1 MSEEVRF
8 NKKIFSLLIERAAGE
23 RSLHRFA
30 KDADISYVQLRKLW
44 AGKQEN
50 PPGKKLMKKLAE
62 NSFGGIEY
70 EDYLF
75 AAGVSETK
83 TKTPSVNARDKQLL
97 SAIESLSSGQKKTV
111 EEFVRF
117 LAYRD

>member
-1 MSEEVRF
+1 MDERHF
-8 NKKIFSLLIERAAGE
+8 NKKIFSLLIERAAGD

-44 AGKQEN
+44 ACRQEN
-50 PPGKKLMKKLAE
+50 PPGKKLMMKLAE
-62 NSFGGIEY
+62 NSLGGIEY

-75 AAGVSETK
+75 AAGVSEPK
-83 TKTPSVNARDKQLL
+83 TQTPSISARDEQLL
-97 SAIESLSSGQKKTV
+97 AAIRSLSSGQKKTV

-117 LAYRD
+117 LAHRD

>member
-1 MSEEVRF
+1 MADEVRF

-83 TKTPSVNARDKQLL
+83 AKTPSVNARDKQLL